1 MSRRSFDDGHQNQ
14 AHTSGFDLNFEVM
27 HNLFHGHRTP
37 GGTPT
42 GPRGDEHRR
51 PAPPTGGVVPEAE
64 TLPDEGYYDEDE
76 PPTQYERY
84 LREDREGTVGDWDD
98 LGDLVDP
105 QNDTYEEEGTH
116 GGPLLPLGIAAK
128 AAAKGYMK
136 ARAHPKTG
144 PMVKAGEEVVKAK
157 GKEFAG
163 KAASTLKDKMAERR
177 GAKSGP
183 SGGGSTPS
191 SDDSF

>member
-14 AHTSGFDLNFEVM
+14 THAAGFDLTFQVM
-27 HNLFHGHRTP
+27 HDLFHP
-37 GGTPT
+37 KQEQNIDPNLVDYVDYAEN
-42 GPRGDEHRR
+42 PLSAAGDPHAAEEN
-51 PAPPTGGVVPEAE
+51 AYYQSLEEAE
-64 TLPDEGYYDEDE
+64 APN
-76 PPTQYERY
+76 
-84 LREDREGTVGDWDD
+84 D

-116 GGPLLPLGIAAK
+116 GLPLLAK
-128 AAAKGYMK
+128 AAATGYMK
-136 ARAHPKTG
+136 ARSNPKTG
-144 PMVKAGEEVVKAK
+144 PVVKAGEQVVIEK

-183 SGGGSTPS
+183 SEGGSTPS
-191 SDDSF
+191 SDDPFA